1 MKDKIYEG
9 ECIMDYPIEKEV
21 LGEPSLK
28 LDGEINSSK
37 EEKRKAWEW
46 GIGMNQLDGEWIPS
60 EELKELMEKE
70 INGEI
75 TTEEI
80 REILIKKYTVKVE
93 D

>member
-1 MKDKIYEG
+1 
-9 ECIMDYPIEKEV
+9 MDYPIEKEV
-21 LGEPSLK
+21 LGEPSLE
-28 LDGEINSSK
+28 LDGGINSSK

-46 GIGMNQLDGEWIPS
+46 GIGTNQLDGEWIPS

-80 REILIKKYTVKVE
+80 REILIKKSTVKVE